1 MIKGVL
7 HVILRG
13 NVRKKLVKL
22 DICIRGVISAQNVIL
37 DAGAVL
43 QILIVVMSV
52 LWVVIEILIKI
63 VFVMKDYSVFL
74 QVECVI

>member
-1 MIKGVL
+1 M
-7 HVILRG
+7 ILRG